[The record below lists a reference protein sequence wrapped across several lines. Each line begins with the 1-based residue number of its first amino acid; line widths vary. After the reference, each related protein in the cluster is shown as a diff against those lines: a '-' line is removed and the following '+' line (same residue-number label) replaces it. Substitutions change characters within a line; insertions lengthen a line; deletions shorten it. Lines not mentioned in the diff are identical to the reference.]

1 MSSSLKKDT
10 ILSVSFIITIL
21 LLLIITIC
29 GICSFDKTH
38 SYQIINQ
45 YGNNVKIW
53 GAGIYAHDSYFKAP
67 IFIGSDLTIL
77 ISVIPL
83 AIVSFWKIKR
93 EESIEHYIRSFGVL
107 SVLLYYSASLVF
119 GVTYN
124 NLHLL
129 YIALFG
135 ICFYSVGVLF
145 ARLHTISVWHKEIC
159 AYPFTK
165 GMKVFLLTAGI
176 ALFAAWLPDIITSII
191 NGTSLELI
199 EVYTTEITYVLDMG
213 IVSPFII
220 ITFCLLKRKNF
231 MGYVFLRMS
240 LQVCIVIGIMLPVQT
255 LFQLLAGI
263 TIPLPALI
271 TKVLTFVML
280 ALSAAFF
287 DYYIKRETC
296 YKDIDLHEEADKQ

>member
-10 ILSVSFIITIL
+10 VLAVSFVITIL
-21 LLLIITIC
+21 LLLIVTIC

-38 SYQIINQ
+38 SYEIINQ

-67 IFIGSDLTIL
+67 IFMGSDFIIL
-77 ISVIPL
+77 IFVIPL
-83 AIVSFWKIKR
+83 AIVSFWKTTR
-93 EESIEHYIRSFGVL
+93 EQSIEHYIRSFGVL

-129 YIALFG
+129 YITLFG

-145 ARLHTISVWHKEIC
+145 TRLHTISVCRKKVC
-159 AYPFTK
+159 TYSFTK
-165 GMKVFLLTAGI
+165 GIKAFLLIAGV

-213 IVSPFII
+213 IVSPLMI
-220 ITFCLLKRKNF
+220 ITYCLLKRKNF
-231 MGYVFLRMS
+231 MGYVFLRMI
-240 LQVCIVIGIMLPVQT
+240 LQVCIVVGIMLPMQT
-255 LFQLLAGI
+255 LFQLLGGI

-280 ALSAAFF
+280 SLFAAFF
-287 DYYIKRETC
+287 DYNIKRETR
-296 YKDIDLHEEADKQ
+296 YKDINLYEEAGKQ

>member
-159 AYPFTK
+159 TYPFTK